1 VWTKMTP
8 PKIAAIS
15 LTIGILLGMLL
26 YSALDSD
33 QVEIAPGPS
42 SQVQPG

>member
-1 VWTKMTP
+1 MTP

-26 YSALDSD
+26 FSALDSD
-33 QVEIAPGPS
+33 QIEIAPGPS
-42 SQVQPG
+42 TQVQPG